1 MEIGDMIKRQREKLG
16 FSQRQLSYMSGVS
29 NTEIKRIE
37 DGDRKQPS
45 QEILKKLAT
54 PLRINYEDML
64 RTAGYYVSKV
74 PGAIP
79 VDDVVRVPIYGEIR
93 AGNPMLVR
101 EEAIGYE
108 YIGSDD
114 VRGGEYFFLR
124 VKGDSMI
131 GARIH
136 EGDLVLVRKQPVLE
150 EGQIGVFMIDREAT
164 IKTFHRQGNIAILTP
179 ENPEYK
185 PVIVPLKNLV
195 IIGEV
200 VEAKIK
206 FNGRK

>member
-1 MEIGDMIKRQREKLG
+1 MEIGEMIKKRREKLG
-16 FSQRQLSYMSGVS
+16 FSQRQLAYLSGVS

-45 QEILKKLAT
+45 QEILCKLAN
-54 PLRINYEDML
+54 PLRVKKEEL
-64 RTAGYYVSKV
+64 FKAAGYYVREV
-74 PGAIP
+74 PDAIP
-79 VDDVVRVPIYGEIR
+79 VEDVVKIPIYGEIR
-93 AGNPMLVR
+93 AGDPMLACG
-101 EEAIGYE
+101 EAVGYE
-108 YIGSDD
+108 YITADD
-114 VRGGEYFFLR
+114 VQGGEYFFLR
-124 VKGDSMI
+124 VKGNSMI

-136 EGDLVLVRKQPVLE
+136 EGDLVLVRKQPALE
-150 EGQIGVFMIDREAT
+150 EGQIGVFMIEGEAT

-206 FNGRK
+206 FNGR

>member
-1 MEIGDMIKRQREKLG
+1 MEIGEMIKKRREKLG
-16 FSQRQLSYMSGVS
+16 FSQRQLAYLSGVS

-45 QEILKKLAT
+45 QEILCKLAN
-54 PLRINYEDML
+54 PLRVKKEEL
-64 RTAGYYVSKV
+64 FKAAGYYVREV
-74 PGAIP
+74 PDAIP
-79 VDDVVRVPIYGEIR
+79 VEDVVKIPIYGEIR
-93 AGNPMLVR
+93 AGDPMLAC

-108 YIGSDD
+108 YITSEE

-136 EGDLVLVRKQPVLE
+136 EGDLVLVRKQPALE
-150 EGQIGVFMIDREAT
+150 EGQIGVFMIEGEAT
-164 IKTFHRQGNIAILTP
+164 IKTYHQQGNIAILTP
-179 ENPEYK
+179 ENSEYK

-195 IIGEV
+195 IVGEV

-206 FNGRK
+206 FNGR